1 MRIINVL
8 TNNVFDLPKDDAL
21 HLLSASPDIFAKVS
35 KNNKVIKN
43 KKSCPDESVLSKI
56 LDE

>member
-8 TNNVFDLPKDDAL
+8 TNNIFDLPKEDAM

-35 KNNKVIKN
+35 KSNKIIKN
-43 KKSCPDESVLSKI
+43 KKSCSDESVLSRI